1 MILGTREDLADL
13 REAQET
19 ILVIIEGQGVVAL
32 VVEEILVD
40 IIMDQV
46 EVVEV
51 AGVARLVTHPGVM
64 VEMIVQLAM
73 VGQWQVILPAV
84 QLSI

>member
-13 REAQET
+13 REAQEM
-19 ILVIIEGQGVVAL
+19 ILVTIEVQEVMVLIVEGV
-32 VVEEILVD
+32 LVD

-51 AGVARLVTHPGVM
+51 AGVVRLVTHLGVM
-64 VEMIVQLAM
+64 VEMIVQVVM
-73 VGQWQVILPAV
+73 VGQWQVILPAG
-84 QLSI
+84 